1 MTSSD
6 PLCRWENVPEGQP
19 PVQHST
25 NLSCMGERT
34 DICPQWRRDNCFS
47 STDNP
52 NGVLKKHLKESR
64 TVRNKILWS
73 DGAKIELF
81 GLHFK
86 HFSSDAWQRQHD
98 AMGEFFSSWD
108 KETGLG

>member
-1 MTSSD
+1 MH
-6 PLCRWENVPEGQP
+6 
-19 PVQHST
+19 HST

-34 DICPQWRRDNCFS
+34 DICPQWMRDNRLS

-52 NGVLKKHLKESR
+52 NGVLKKNLKDSQ

-73 DGAKIELF
+73 DGAKIVLF

-86 HFSSDAWQRQHD
+86 HSSSDAWRWQHD
-98 AMGEFFSSWD
+98 AVGVFFSSWD
-108 KETGLG
+108 EETGLG